1 MRPDGSTTTPGAPRS
16 EADAALLLRFDRW
29 MQIPIIASAI
39 LPLVIQPVSGDP
51 LGITIGIVSWLV
63 FLVDYAVQ
71 ARHRV
76 RYFRTGWG
84 RFDLVVVVLT
94 APWFLLPFAQSGR
107 FVVALRLARLVR
119 LIAATKGS
127 QQLFSRLG
135 RVAVVAAGV
144 VFLGATVAYHAEH
157 PVNPEFAT
165 FGDSLWWGVVTLT
178 TVGYGDVVPITTA
191 GRWAAFAVMFT
202 GVGVLGVLAG
212 SLAGFFRL
220 TPPAGAHPDAAA
232 SPAAAPGT
240 SGARDA
246 QHDTESITAALIDLT
261 AEVASLRRQVEAL
274 GGGSGAASD
283 RGPDPS
289 S

>member
-1 MRPDGSTTTPGAPRS
+1 MARPETTPQGAPRS
-16 EADAALLLRFDRW
+16 DADAAFLRRFDRV

-39 LPLVIQPVSGDP
+39 LPLVIPPVSGDEI
-51 LGITIGIVSWLV
+51 GIIIGIVSWLV
-63 FLVDYAVQ
+63 FLVDYTVQ
-71 ARHRV
+71 ARHRDH
-76 RYFRTGWG
+76 YFRSGWG

-144 VFLGATVAYHAEH
+144 VFLGASVAYRAEH

-165 FGDSLWWGVVTLT
+165 FGDSLWWSIVTLT
-178 TVGYGDVVPITTA
+178 TVGYGDVVPITTV

-220 TPPAGAHPDAAA
+220 TPPAGTTAADGDVNAAQPPSDPDPGAIAAA
-232 SPAAAPGT
+232 L
-240 SGARDA
+240 
-246 QHDTESITAALIDLT
+246 QDLT
-261 AEVASLRRQVEAL
+261 AEVTALRRQVEAL
-274 GGGSGAASD
+274 GAGGGTGD
-283 RGPDPS
+283 RTDHPT
-289 S
+289 